1 MHNCSFNSQIKQN
14 KFKIEWFCK
23 LLVSGLR
30 SSEKCVLLS
39 ELERKL
45 SHLPFHRWLIRLPG
59 QLVVHCWKSLK
70 TILFYVQ
77 KTKGKVVLRN
87 PGLLIAGDINHLF
100 TVLMCFKKIK
110 ETFWA
115 NIIAS
120 YPNKLLNHK
129 VKPVSFLLRNKYI

>member
-1 MHNCSFNSQIKQN
+1 M
-14 KFKIEWFCK
+14 
-23 LLVSGLR
+23 
-30 SSEKCVLLS
+30 
-39 ELERKL
+39 
-45 SHLPFHRWLIRLPG
+45 
-59 QLVVHCWKSLK
+59 HCWKSLK

-77 KTKGKVVLRN
+77 KTKRKVVLRN

-100 TVLMCFKKIK
+100 TVLMCLKKIK